1 MENEEVLD
9 LGYLFRILK
18 KHLIFVILVGIL
30 CGAAA
35 FMFSEF
41 VMTKKYESSALLYVE
56 NSQQS
61 SESLNINDITAAQK
75 LVNTCQII
83 FKSSTIMENLIA
95 NLDLPYTKEQLNNM
109 ITAQSV
115 NSTEV
120 MQLVVE
126 TNDPQESERI
136 VNELVRLSN
145 IEFLRVIE
153 SGSLKI
159 IDYGEIDT
167 RPSFPNVPLI
177 TIAGLLVG
185 LIIAYII
192 VFVREMLDVA
202 VKHDDNLAKLYGI
215 PVFAEITDF
224 VTASEMKYGYSKY
237 GYKYGYSYGYGYG
250 EKKKKSENE
259 AAPKPKQETA
269 GTAGNSRADRLLG
282 EDTPFAI
289 TEAYN
294 TARTNIMFAA
304 STTHKKIV
312 AVTSS
317 NPSEGKSTTCA
328 NIAISFANA
337 GNKVLLVECD
347 LRKPVMAKSFGI
359 KPKNGLSSIL
369 GGFCSINEALNTEVM
384 SNLDIITTGDIPPNP
399 SELLASDAM
408 KTFLKASAD
417 SYDYVFL
424 DTPPVNVVTDSQL
437 MNDEIAGLVFV
448 IRENSTA
455 HPEIQSALEKIN
467 LANGKALGFV
477 KTFCKPEK
485 SGRYGK
491 KYSYSKYGY
500 KYGYGYGYGYG
511 SSRKKGEASAADIG
525 EE

>member
-1 MENEEVLD
+1 MENEEVID
-9 LGYLFRILK
+9 LMYLFRILK
-18 KHLIFVILVGIL
+18 KHLLFVGLIGVI
-30 CGAAA
+30 CAVAA
-35 FMFSEF
+35 FVLSEF
-41 VMTKKYESSALLYVE
+41 VMTKKYESKALLYVE
-56 NSQQS
+56 NSQQT
-61 SESLNINDITAAQK
+61 SESVNINDINAAQK

-83 FKSSTIMENLIA
+83 FKSGTVMDNLIA
-95 NLDLPYTKEQLNNM
+95 NLDLPYTKEQLNGM
-109 ITAQSV
+109 ITASSV

-126 TNDPQESERI
+126 STDPGEAEEI
-136 VNELVRLSN
+136 VNELVRLAN
-145 IEFLRVIE
+145 IEFLRVIK
-153 SGSLKI
+153 SGSLEV

-167 RPSFPNVPLI
+167 RPSFPNVTLI
-177 TIAGLLVG
+177 TAAGFLLG
-185 LIIAYII
+185 LVAAYII
-192 VFVREMLDVA
+192 VFVNDMLDVV

-224 VTASEMKYGYSKY
+224 LSANESKYGYSR
-237 GYKYGYSYGYGYG
+237 YGYGYG
-250 EKKKKSENE
+250 YGYGKK
-259 AAPKPKQETA
+259 PVKQKTETA
-269 GTAGNSRADRLLG
+269 AAGTERADRLLS
-282 EDTPFAI
+282 ESTPFAI

-304 STTHKKIV
+304 STSRQKIV

-337 GNKVLLVECD
+337 GFKTLLVECD
-347 LRKPVMAKSFGI
+347 LRKPVMAKSFGV
-359 KPKNGLSSIL
+359 KPKKGLSSIL
-369 GGFCSINEALNTEVM
+369 GGFCTVSEAICPEVM

-399 SELLASDAM
+399 SELLASDSM
-408 KTFLKASAD
+408 KIFLKASSD
-417 SYDYVFL
+417 DYDYVFL

-437 MNDEIAGLVFV
+437 MNTEIAGLVFV
-448 IRENSTA
+448 IREGSTI
-455 HPEIQSALEKIN
+455 HPDIQSAIEKIQ

-500 KYGYGYGYGYG
+500 KYGYGYGYEY
-511 SSRKKGEASAADIG
+511 SSKNSGGDAESAGE
-525 EE
+525 